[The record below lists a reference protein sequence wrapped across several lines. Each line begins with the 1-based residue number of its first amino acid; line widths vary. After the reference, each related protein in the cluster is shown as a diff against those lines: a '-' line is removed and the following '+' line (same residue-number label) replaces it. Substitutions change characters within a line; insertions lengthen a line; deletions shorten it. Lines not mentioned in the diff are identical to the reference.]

1 MKKLFQLY
9 KRYEMIINYLF
20 IGGLTTLINFV
31 TFFAM
36 RYFGIGLVLT
46 NTTANIVS
54 VIFAFFANKSVVFH
68 SDYSSKKKFW
78 FELISF
84 LVLRGVSLLLDN
96 LIMIIGV
103 DWLHGNEILLKILD
117 QVIIVIA
124 NYLFS
129 KLIFLRKK

>member
-1 MKKLFQLY
+1 MKPLIQFY
-9 KRYEMIINYLF
+9 KRYEMMINYLF
-20 IGGLTTLINFV
+20 IGGLTTLINFI
-31 TFFAM
+31 TFFIM
-36 RYFGIGLVLT
+36 RYLGIGLVVT

-68 SDYSSKKKFW
+68 SDYASKKKFW

-84 LVLRGVSLLLDN
+84 LILRGVSLLLDN
-96 LIMIIGV
+96 FIMVVGV
-103 DWLHGNEILLKILD
+103 DWLHGNEIFVKILD

-129 KLIFLRKK
+129 KLIFVRKH

>member
-54 VIFAFFANKSVVFH
+54 VIFAFLPTKVSFSTVTTQARKS
-68 SDYSSKKKFW
+68 SGSS
-78 FELISF
+78 
-84 LVLRGVSLLLDN
+84 
-96 LIMIIGV
+96 
-103 DWLHGNEILLKILD
+103 
-117 QVIIVIA
+117 
-124 NYLFS
+124 
-129 KLIFLRKK
+129 

>member
-1 MKKLFQLY
+1 
-9 KRYEMIINYLF
+9 
-20 IGGLTTLINFV
+20 
-31 TFFAM
+31 
-36 RYFGIGLVLT
+36 
-46 NTTANIVS
+46 
-54 VIFAFFANKSVVFH
+54 
-68 SDYSSKKKFW
+68 SKKKFW

-103 DWLHGNEILLKILD
+103 DWLHGNEILVKILD

>member
-68 SDYSSKKKFW
+68 SDYSSKKKF
-78 FELISF
+78 SF

-103 DWLHGNEILLKILD
+103 DWLHGNEILVKILD

>member
-1 MKKLFQLY
+1 
-9 KRYEMIINYLF
+9 MIINYLF

-68 SDYSSKKKFW
+68 SAYSSKKKFW

-103 DWLHGNEILLKILD
+103 DWLHGNEILVKILD

>member
-1 MKKLFQLY
+1 
-9 KRYEMIINYLF
+9 
-20 IGGLTTLINFV
+20 
-31 TFFAM
+31 
-36 RYFGIGLVLT
+36 
-46 NTTANIVS
+46 
-54 VIFAFFANKSVVFH
+54 
-68 SDYSSKKKFW
+68 FW

-103 DWLHGNEILLKILD
+103 DWLHGNEILVKILD

>member
-1 MKKLFQLY
+1 MKTLIHLY

-31 TFFAM
+31 TFFVM
-36 RYFGIGLVLT
+36 RYFYIGLVLT

-78 FELISF
+78 FELTSF
-84 LVLRGVSLLLDN
+84 LILRGVSLLLDN
-96 LIMIIGV
+96 FIMIVGV
-103 DWLHGNEILLKILD
+103 DCLHGNEILVKILD
-117 QVIIVIA
+117 QIIIVVA

-129 KLIFLRKK
+129 KLIFVRKR

>member
-1 MKKLFQLY
+1 MSFLLFL
-9 KRYEMIINYLF
+9 
-20 IGGLTTLINFV
+20 
-31 TFFAM
+31 
-36 RYFGIGLVLT
+36 
-46 NTTANIVS
+46 S
-54 VIFAFFANKSVVFH
+54 NKSVVFH

-103 DWLHGNEILLKILD
+103 DWLHSNEILVKILD